1 MFDRRSDRQTFYM
14 RNHARH
20 ERRATT
26 ASRCKSKSKKARL
39 TLSKME
45 RERERKRKK
54 ERERER
60 KGGRR
65 EAAGVCIARAS

>member
-26 ASRCKSKSKKARL
+26 ASRCNSKSKKGK
-39 TLSKME
+39 TDVEQVGEGE
-45 RERERKRKK
+45 REKREKK

-65 EAAGVCIARAS
+65 EAAGVCIAS